1 MLGAPR
7 EPPKILVKIRFGTV
21 LLGSGGLWSP
31 DVLLPPKL
39 SLCTGFPSHPHLPEI
54 LLKLFLDSVLCD
66 GDTCSVSP
74 ADVLSNI
81 AVSPICK
88 ESEASNLKLSGDLP
102 LSFGGGRVVL
112 TLAILT
118 CEPILH

>member
-1 MLGAPR
+1 MLDAPR
-7 EPPKILVKIRFGTV
+7 EPPKILVKIRFSTV

-54 LLKLFLDSVLCD
+54 LFKLFLDSVLCD

-74 ADVLSNI
+74 ADVLSFI
-81 AVSPICK
+81 AISPTCK
-88 ESEASNLKLSGDLP
+88 ESEASNLKLSGHLP
-102 LSFGGGRVVL
+102 LSFGSGRVVL
-112 TLAILT
+112 TLTILT
-118 CEPILH
+118 CVPFLH